1 MPAAASARGRLEP
14 VHVVGAAELRCERRA
29 ARVGRQ
35 SSRVGCQPR
44 RVGAHANDLRRQE
57 DARPS
62 RAQLAG
68 SRGAD
73 GTGSTREL
81 ERACATNCCT
91 ATWVKLPARPQRS
104 TSAVSVDRVNYMDLR
119 TGDKAT
125 HFATLP
131 CTKKVHPHDPREECT
146 AHALIWR
153 IRVPKQ
159 LFEILVERFV
169 TVRFVPCGG
178 TFEATQHSAL
188 LTHTRL
194 FVRRM

>member
-1 MPAAASARGRLEP
+1 MSRTTHRPVRASVSVGRGPRAQSRRGREAAALLLLLLESSAASMPAAASARGRLEP

-104 TSAVSVDRVNYMDLR
+104 TSAVSVDRVNYAVTYR
-119 TGDKAT
+119 RQSNA
-125 HFATLP
+125 F
-131 CTKKVHPHDPREECT
+131 CDPPLHEKSSPT
-146 AHALIWR
+146 
-153 IRVPKQ
+153 
-159 LFEILVERFV
+159 
-169 TVRFVPCGG
+169 
-178 TFEATQHSAL
+178 
-188 LTHTRL
+188 
-194 FVRRM
+194 